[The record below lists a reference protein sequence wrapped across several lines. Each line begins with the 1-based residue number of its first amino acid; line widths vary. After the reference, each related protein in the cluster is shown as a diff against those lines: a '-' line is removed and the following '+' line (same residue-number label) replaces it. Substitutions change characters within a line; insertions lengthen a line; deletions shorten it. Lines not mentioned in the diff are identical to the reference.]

1 MPKFKIEHPSKKDA
15 EETYKAIK
23 GFLSKDSEIVKLD
36 AKAQCTFNDSK
47 KSASISG
54 SQFKAEMNVA
64 AEGPTSQVSITVDLP
79 FLLMP
84 FKGKIQE
91 SLVKMLTKHL
101 A

>member
-1 MPKFKIEHPSKKDA
+1 MPKFKIEHPSTKDA
-15 EETYKAIK
+15 DETYKTIK
-23 GFLSKDSEIVKLD
+23 SFLSKENEIVKLD

-47 KSASISG
+47 KSASILG
-54 SQFKAEMNVA
+54 TQFKAEMNVA
-64 AEGPTSQVSITVDLP
+64 PEGPTSQISITVDLP

-91 SLVKMLTKHL
+91 SLVKMLKKHL

>member
-15 EETYKAIK
+15 EETYKIIK
-23 GFLSKDSEIVKLD
+23 SFLSKENEIVKLD
-36 AKAQCTFNDSK
+36 AKAQFAFNDSK
-47 KSASISG
+47 KSASIAG
-54 SQFKAEMNVA
+54 SQFNAEMSVA
-64 AEGPTSQVSITVDLP
+64 AEGPTSQINITVDLP

-91 SLVKMLTKHL
+91 SLVKMLKKHL

>member
-1 MPKFKIEHPSKKDA
+1 MPKFKIEHPSTKDA
-15 EETYKAIK
+15 DETYKAIK
-23 GFLSKDSEIVKLD
+23 GFLSKENEIVKLD

-64 AEGPTSQVSITVDLP
+64 AEGPASQISITVDLP

-91 SLVKMLTKHL
+91 SLVKMLKKHL

>member
-15 EETYKAIK
+15 AETYKTIK
-23 GFLSKDSEIVKLD
+23 GFLSKENEIAKLD
-36 AKAQCTFNDSK
+36 AKAQFTFNDSQ

-54 SQFKAEMNVA
+54 SQFKAEMSVA
-64 AEGPTSQVSITVDLP
+64 SDGTNSQINITVDLP

-91 SLVKMLTKHL
+91 SLVKMLKKHL